1 MNNIRNKV
9 IMDLNYLLRY
19 KEFLLNNKV
28 NNMVVAA
35 AGVPARKTH
44 ANFCSICGD
53 DCVCMSS
60 SYSSY
65 RKLLNNKNLLL
76 CSKYCSENVFKDC
89 ICL

>member
-1 MNNIRNKV
+1 MINIRNKV
-9 IMDLNYLLRY
+9 IIDLNHLLKYR
-19 KEFLLNNKV
+19 EFLLNNKV
-28 NNMVVAA
+28 NNVVVTA
-35 AGVPARKTH
+35 AGVPTRKTH

-60 SYSSY
+60 SYS
-65 RKLLNNKNLLL
+65 KLLNNKNLML

>member
-9 IMDLNYLLRY
+9 IMDLNHLLKYR
-19 KEFLLNNKV
+19 EFLLNKAA
-28 NNMVVAA
+28 VVAA
-35 AGVPARKTH
+35 AGVPTIKTH

-53 DCVCMSS
+53 DCVCMNGKSGSS
-60 SYSSY
+60 SYC
-65 RKLLNNKNLLL
+65 KLLNNKNLLL

>member
-28 NNMVVAA
+28 NNVVVAA
-35 AGVPARKTH
+35 AGVPTRKTH

-53 DCVCMSS
+53 DCVCMSC

>member
-1 MNNIRNKV
+1 
-9 IMDLNYLLRY
+9 MDLNYLLRY

-28 NNMVVAA
+28 NNVVVAA
-35 AGVPARKTH
+35 AGVPTRKTH

-60 SYSSY
+60 SY
-65 RKLLNNKNLLL
+65 RKLLNNKNLML

>member
-9 IMDLNYLLRY
+9 IIDLNNLLRY

-28 NNMVVAA
+28 NNVVVAA
-35 AGVPARKTH
+35 AGVPTRKTH

-60 SYSSY
+60 SYSSC
-65 RKLLNNKNLLL
+65 KLLNNKNLLL